1 MFNLWLG
8 KGQSK
13 EKEKPKVD
21 EKSRLDMNKS
31 KKGILEIVI
40 ALVAVALFIASMS
53 WIVN

>member
-1 MFNLWLG
+1 
-8 KGQSK
+8 
-13 EKEKPKVD
+13 VD